1 MSITHAMILAA
12 GLGTRMRPLTNDRP
26 KPLIEVAGKK
36 LIDWCLDWLAQAGIA
51 QVVINSS
58 YLAEQLEAHVA
69 GRAVISR
76 EGAPPLETGGG
87 VLKAL
92 PLLGE
97 GPFLTLNSDA
107 IFVPTA
113 QHPVPRLAAA
123 WGDDVDFVM
132 LLVPRAQA
140 IGWEGPGDFV
150 LEGDRVRRPRDG
162 EEAPY
167 IFTGV
172 ELMHPR
178 AFTDCPD
185 GPFSLSLLWKRGM
198 GADGFFPRVRAIVH
212 HGAWLNVGDLKGL
225 EVAQAYSVEMGT
237 CI

>member
-12 GLGTRMRPLTNDRP
+12 GLGTRMRPLTNDKP
-26 KPLIEVAGKK
+26 KPLIPVAGKP
-36 LIDWCLDWLAQAGIA
+36 LIDWCLDWLAAANIRN
-51 QVVINSS
+51 VVINSS
-58 YLAEQLEAHVA
+58 YLAEQLEAHVQ

-97 GPFLTLNSDA
+97 DPFLTMNSDA
-107 IFVPTA
+107 ILMSSA
-113 QHPVPRLAAA
+113 IHPVAALEAA
-123 WGDDVDFVM
+123 WNDDADFVM
-132 LLVPRAQA
+132 LLVKREHA

-150 LEGDRVRRPRDG
+150 LEGDRVRRPREG
-162 EEAPY
+162 EDAPY

-172 ELMHPR
+172 ELMHAR

-198 GADGFFPRVRAIVH
+198 GADGFFSRVRAIVH
-212 HGAWLNVGDLKGL
+212 DGAWLNVGDLKGL
-225 EVAQAYSVEMGT
+225 DVAERYSVSIGN
-237 CI
+237 